1 MSDDRGSASPRV
13 CGPLEHGRDRQGG
26 GSVRREVEEV
36 SRRATLRH
44 DGRFGSPSNARV
56 LDIDQY
62 VVGQCTPAAPT
73 PNPEQTLRFQKKD
86 TVAVWLLRPQNGRV
100 DSIPVP
106 RLGWS
111 WGFHAPS
118 PRTFQSTV
126 VGVDAGA

>member
-1 MSDDRGSASPRV
+1 
-13 CGPLEHGRDRQGG
+13 
-26 GSVRREVEEV
+26 VRREVEEV

-86 TVAVWLLRPQNGRV
+86 NGGRV
-100 DSIPVP
+100 V
-106 RLGWS
+106 
-111 WGFHAPS
+111 AATAE
-118 PRTFQSTV
+118 RTR
-126 VGVDAGA
+126 G